1 MNFKSDA
8 ERINVLCETDS
19 ARAHTHTHTH
29 THKHIYTHTKVQ
41 NGYKLK
47 VPRWNGINRVQ
58 FASLNNK

>member
-29 THKHIYTHTKVQ
+29 TNTYIHTQKSKMVT
-41 NGYKLK
+41 
-47 VPRWNGINRVQ
+47 
-58 FASLNNK
+58 S